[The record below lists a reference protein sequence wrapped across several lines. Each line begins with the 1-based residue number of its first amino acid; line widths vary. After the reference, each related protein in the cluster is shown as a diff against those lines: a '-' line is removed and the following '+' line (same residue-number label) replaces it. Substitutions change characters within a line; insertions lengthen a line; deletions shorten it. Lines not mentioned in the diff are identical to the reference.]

1 MAGGVRGGRKL
12 KAVIPG
18 GSSAPILTAAE
29 IAGIPMDFDGIAAAK
44 SMFGSAAIIVMDETT
59 DIPKAV
65 TNIAKFYAHESCGQ
79 CTPCREGTP
88 WLLKMLRRIVNGEG
102 KKTDLDLLLQISNQ
116 MGNGMTICVFA
127 DAAIA
132 PVISGITKFRG
143 EFEAYVEKST
153 KPGFEQGASDDL
165 TNGNRRPHGRR
176 NSLLMAKVTVDGKTV
191 EVPNDANALEACR
204 AAGVDVPHFC
214 YHPALSIV
222 GQCRM
227 CMVEVEG
234 VPKIQASCT
243 VPVRDGMVIK
253 ASTEKALAARNATME
268 FLLINHPLDC
278 PICDQAGECKLQ
290 DNAVAGGLP
299 VSRTSEPRRQF
310 PGYDRTE
317 IGPHVIADMTRCIQC
332 TRCIRFCQEITETG
346 ELTFIER
353 GGHTI
358 VWTHEGKA
366 LDNDLSGCAA
376 DVCPVGALTT
386 KEFRFRKRVWWL
398 DKTRSI
404 CDGCEIGCSLS
415 IEHRDGVVYRY
426 TPARPARRER
436 LLALRLRPL
445 PGRGPQR
452 AGLHEARDPR
462 RGRRRERKQ
471 TNWGEALDAVKA
483 RAREGKTEEKIS
495 SRVIVLG
502 SAFLTTEE
510 AWLLATLCK
519 DSLKV
524 NAPEFTVDVGPK
536 RRIRNKRDG
545 WLYGTEAAPNSRG
558 CEAAGLSAQP
568 TKAGRSPLS
577 LLLSKKSSSSPP
589 SVLYVTDANFSEKC
603 ERPRLRRRA
612 AQGVGP
618 DRPRPQAQR
627 ADGRGRHRAAR
638 RRRSPAP
645 RARS

>member
-1 MAGGVRGGRKL
+1 
-12 KAVIPG
+12 
-18 GSSAPILTAAE
+18 
-29 IAGIPMDFDGIAAAK
+29 
-44 SMFGSAAIIVMDETT
+44 
-59 DIPKAV
+59 
-65 TNIAKFYAHESCGQ
+65 
-79 CTPCREGTP
+79 
-88 WLLKMLRRIVNGEG
+88 
-102 KKTDLDLLLQISNQ
+102 
-116 MGNGMTICVFA
+116 
-127 DAAIA
+127 
-132 PVISGITKFRG
+132 
-143 EFEAYVEKST
+143 
-153 KPGFEQGASDDL
+153 
-165 TNGNRRPHGRR
+165 
-176 NSLLMAKVTVDGKTV
+176 MAKVTVDGREV
-191 EVPNDANALEACR
+191 EVPASANALEACR

-253 ASTEKALAARNATME
+253 ANTEKALAARNATME

-332 TRCIRFCQEITETG
+332 TRCIRFCEEIAETS

-358 VWTHEGKA
+358 VWTHEGKP
-366 LDNDLSGCAA
+366 LDNDLSACAA

-426 TPARPARRER
+426 TPRVQPAVNDYW
-436 LLALRLRPL
+436 LCDY
-445 PGRGPQR
+445 GRFR
-452 AGLHEARDPR
+452 AEDLNARDFTRPEIRVAGGAAQR
-462 RGRRRERKQ
+462 RQ
-471 TNWGEALDAVKA
+471 TNWGEALDAVKVA
-483 RAREGKTEEKIS
+483 IEKAKEASAAGASGAGRGIS
-495 SRVIVLG
+495 SNVLVIG
-502 SAFLTTEE
+502 SANLTTEE

-524 NAPEFTVDVGPK
+524 NAPEFAVDEGPR
-536 RRIRNKRDG
+536 RRIRNKKDG

-558 CEAAGLSAQP
+558 CEAAGLSRA
-568 TKAGRSPLS
+568 KEGGASPLS
-577 LLLSKKSSSSPP
+577 LLLSKKSSSFPSV
-589 SVLYVTDANFSEKC
+589 SVLYVADAHFSEKC
-603 ERPRLRRRA
+603 DDPAFVAELRKASVLIVHARKRNALTDAADIVLPVASLAGVEGTFVNAKGRVQRVDLAILAPPIVRTNLEIFLHLGARYGACDTQWTARDVFDRMKASVPGYAGLDWDADAVVGNPPSISPAAAYDALGLNKDADVEVFTRPSVA
-612 AQGVGP
+612 AP
-618 DRPRPQAQR
+618 DRKP
-627 ADGRGRHRAAR
+627 
-638 RRRSPAP
+638 
-645 RARS
+645 

>member
-1 MAGGVRGGRKL
+1 
-12 KAVIPG
+12 
-18 GSSAPILTAAE
+18 
-29 IAGIPMDFDGIAAAK
+29 
-44 SMFGSAAIIVMDETT
+44 
-59 DIPKAV
+59 
-65 TNIAKFYAHESCGQ
+65 
-79 CTPCREGTP
+79 
-88 WLLKMLRRIVNGEG
+88 
-102 KKTDLDLLLQISNQ
+102 
-116 MGNGMTICVFA
+116 
-127 DAAIA
+127 
-132 PVISGITKFRG
+132 
-143 EFEAYVEKST
+143 
-153 KPGFEQGASDDL
+153 
-165 TNGNRRPHGRR
+165 
-176 NSLLMAKVTVDGKTV
+176 MAKVTVDGKTV

-332 TRCIRFCQEITETG
+332 TRCIRFCEEITETG

-358 VWTHEGKA
+358 VWTHEGKP
-366 LDNDLSGCAA
+366 LDNDLSACAA

-426 TPARPARRER
+426 TPRVQPAVNDYW
-436 LLALRLRPL
+436 LCDH
-445 PGRGPQR
+445 GRFR
-452 AGLHEARDPR
+452 AEDLNGRDFTKPEIR
-462 RGRRRERKQ
+462 VAGATGRKQ
-471 TNWGEALDAVKA
+471 TNWGEALDAVKLA
-483 RAREGKTEEKIS
+483 IETAKTEEKDKAKIS
-495 SRVIVLG
+495 SSVRVLG

-510 AWLLATLCK
+510 AFLLATLCK

-524 NAPEFTVDVGPK
+524 NAPEFTVDEGPK

-558 CEAAGLSAQP
+558 CAAAGLARAKEGGTS
-568 TKAGRSPLS
+568 
-577 LLLSKKSSSSPP
+577 P
-589 SVLYVTDANFSEKC
+589 SVLYIADANFSEKC
-603 ERPRLRRRA
+603 SDPAFVAELRKASVLIVHARKRNALTDAADIVLPVASLAGTEGTFVNAKGRVQRVDLAILAPPIVRTSLEIFLHLGAKYGAFDTQWTARDVFDRMKASVPGYAGLDWDSDDLVGNPPSVSPAAAYDAIGLNKDADVEVFTRPSVA
-612 AQGVGP
+612 AP
-618 DRPRPQAQR
+618 DRKP
-627 ADGRGRHRAAR
+627 
-638 RRRSPAP
+638 
-645 RARS
+645 